1 MDMGQIIELSPFI
14 LGGIGIISLVVATL
28 ARIISKE
35 KRESKAHK
43 AFTFIGFLCLIA
55 AAGITAWTIMA
66 SLRH

>member
-1 MDMGQIIELSPFI
+1 MEQLIELSPFI
-14 LGGIGIISLVVATL
+14 LGGIGVLSLVVATL

-35 KRESKAHK
+35 KRQSKLHK
-43 AFTFIGFLCLIA
+43 TFTFIGFFCLIA